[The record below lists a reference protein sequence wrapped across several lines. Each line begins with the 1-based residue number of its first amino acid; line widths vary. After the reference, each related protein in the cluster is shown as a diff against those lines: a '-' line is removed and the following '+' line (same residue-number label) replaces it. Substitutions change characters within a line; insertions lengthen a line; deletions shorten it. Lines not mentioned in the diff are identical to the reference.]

1 MQYWGTIIGILW
13 FLFSARNDNR
23 YFDILGVLGGTNKA
37 NFDLLSTE
45 NGGQRV
51 GWKSLGGKLW
61 MPREGGTGG
70 MGRVAQG
77 RPEMRRDWIECWGWG
92 WRVESLDEE

>member
-1 MQYWGTIIGILW
+1 
-13 FLFSARNDNR
+13 
-23 YFDILGVLGGTNKA
+23 
-37 NFDLLSTE
+37 
-45 NGGQRV
+45 
-51 GWKSLGGKLW
+51 
-61 MPREGGTGG
+61 